1 MKQSVDAENAARAV
15 FRTLENHVSPGEIR
29 DVIHVLP
36 QEIRTLWPRL
46 QEPMR
51 SGEPPVK

>member
-1 MKQSVDAENAARAV
+1 
-15 FRTLENHVSPGEIR
+15 
-29 DVIHVLP
+29 VIHVLP